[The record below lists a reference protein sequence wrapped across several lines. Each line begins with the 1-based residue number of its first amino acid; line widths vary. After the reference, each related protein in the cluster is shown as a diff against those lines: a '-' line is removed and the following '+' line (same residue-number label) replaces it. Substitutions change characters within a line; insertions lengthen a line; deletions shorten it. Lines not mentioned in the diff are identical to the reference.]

1 VSPPERKTPTRR
13 AKPAS
18 RLLGLVSR
26 RFPALAERSKKW
38 FVEYLVPVNRAMGIR
53 IVTVSPDSR
62 QVELRLLPRRR
73 NLNPE
78 GTVHGA
84 VMFALAE
91 TVHGVAVLWQFSPAE
106 HRMVSTTSRMD
117 FLAAARGELTTRFS
131 LTPELRDRIGE
142 ELAETGV
149 CEMELQSS
157 VFDRAGT
164 EVAQLT
170 ATYRIRRRQEPAA
183 TSSGNRSQP
192 ISEMR
197 EDRPQRS

>member
-1 VSPPERKTPTRR
+1 MTSTRR

-18 RLLGLVSR
+18 RLLGFLSR
-26 RFPALAERSKKW
+26 RLPAFSESLKKW

-62 QVELRLLPRRR
+62 QVVLRLLPRRR

-84 VMFALAE
+84 AMLALAE

-106 HRMVSTTSRMD
+106 HRMVSTTSRME

-131 LTPELRDRIGE
+131 LTPELERKISE
-142 ELAETGV
+142 ELEATGFCET
-149 CEMELQSS
+149 ELQSS
-157 VFDRAGT
+157 VLDHAGT
-164 EVAQLT
+164 EVARLT
-170 ATYRIRRRQEPAA
+170 ATYRIRRREAPV
-183 TSSGNRSQP
+183 
-192 ISEMR
+192 
-197 EDRPQRS
+197 EDSAG

>member
-1 VSPPERKTPTRR
+1 MRPHDPKTSTRK

-18 RLLGLVSR
+18 RLLGLLSR
-26 RFPALAERSKKW
+26 RLPAFSESLKKW

-62 QVELRLLPRRR
+62 QVVLRLLPRRR

-106 HRMVSTTSRMD
+106 HRMVSTVSRME
-117 FLAAARGELTTRFS
+117 FLAPARGELTTRFS
-131 LTPELRDRIGE
+131 LTPELQSRIAE
-142 ELAETGV
+142 ELAKNGV
-149 CEMELQSS
+149 WEMELQST
-157 VFDRAGT
+157 VFDPAGA
-164 EVAQLT
+164 EVARLT
-170 ATYRIRRRQEPAA
+170 ATYRIRRRRETAA
-183 TSSGNRSQP
+183 TEGSP
-192 ISEMR
+192 
-197 EDRPQRS
+197 